1 MINYL
6 YTNKK
11 CNKVHEINAKRFG
24 TKAELRSNIE
34 EISNKKFVLIANDYL
49 FNSQECIN
57 NIFNELESND
67 FEAYILKFN
76 SGNKLETIEDKL
88 FFSKSKDVVGIV
100 YRDISFVNNVDKN
113 KIKILEL
120 NDVSFCNNN
129 DDIYKYIFK
138 TKAETLGNIFGL
150 LNEVEIDRGLIVERK
165 NWINNKL
172 DILEKIKKFEQEK
185 IVVRSSSKS
194 EDNFK
199 LSNAGA
205 FDSFLN
211 ISKNNIEQVTQA
223 INNVFKSYQ
232 NDNCHEQVLIQNQ
245 VINSKISGVLT
256 SRTIGKNSPYYVVSY
271 DDQTGKTDTVTSG
284 STNNIKTLFV
294 LRNSKF
300 NDLKIDTNIKK
311 LILEIKK
318 LEEILNFEYLDVEF
332 IIDNMNNIHIVQVR
346 PLVGNYNSKLDKNI
360 YDMVEQAKA
369 LFNQKNVLN
378 DGVLKGSKSIFG
390 IMPDANP
397 AELIGIKPKPLAFS
411 LYQRLITDDVV
422 TQQRY
427 EFGYRDVRPVN
438 HMVKFCGTPFIDV
451 RSSFNS
457 FTPQN
462 LDENISD
469 KLINAYLNR
478 LEKNENLHDK
488 VEFEVVMSTWYPGIE
503 KFISKNYSLDF
514 TELEIEKIINS
525 EKRIFLNALNR
536 LDNDLKDVNSYD
548 KFFKKIVNSNLDNLN
563 KAWRLLEIC
572 YFYGCKPFAHLA
584 RTAFIA
590 VSYLKG
596 LIAEGVISEDD
607 YHQYLNSIESVST
620 IFEKDSYQVKIGNIS
635 KESYYEKYGH
645 LRPGTYD
652 ILSQAY
658 FEDPQKYLDPL
669 IHQSNMSK
677 EKLLNLKDDQ
687 KDNISNILNENGFKL
702 TFNEFDHYIRNA
714 INGREYGKF
723 TYTKFLSYA
732 LNFLIEWG
740 KEVDLTRDDLAYLEF
755 KDIERLI
762 TGTINLNQL
771 ISLIFNRKHEYLI
784 TESIE
789 LPTLIKEESDFYCF
803 YKQEGQPNFITN
815 LSISAEYEVI
825 KIDTNVEEINLKDK
839 IILIEGADPG
849 YDWLFGHEIS
859 GLITCYGGANSH
871 MAIRCAELNIP
882 AAIGVGDL
890 IFNNLNK
897 TLNIKLDP
905 VNKILR
911 NI

>member
-1 MINYL
+1 MINYF

-49 FNSQECIN
+49 FNSQDCIN

-76 SGNKLETIEDKL
+76 SGNKLENIEDKL
-88 FFSKSKDVVGIV
+88 FFSKSKDVIGIV

-150 LNEVEIDRGLIVERK
+150 LNEVTIDRGLIVERK

-194 EDNFK
+194 EDNFT

-211 ISKNNIEQVTQA
+211 ISKNNIEQVAQA

-232 NDNCHEQVLIQNQ
+232 NDNYHEQVLIQNQ

-256 SRTIGKNSPYYVVSY
+256 SRVIGKNSPYYVVSY
-271 DDQTGKTDTVTSG
+271 DDQTGQTDTVTSG

-378 DGVLKGSKSIFG
+378 DGILKGSKSIFG

-411 LYQRLITDDVV
+411 LYQRLITDDIV

-427 EFGYRDVRPVN
+427 
-438 HMVKFCGTPFIDV
+438 
-451 RSSFNS
+451 
-457 FTPQN
+457 
-462 LDENISD
+462 
-469 KLINAYLNR
+469 
-478 LEKNENLHDK
+478 
-488 VEFEVVMSTWYPGIE
+488 
-503 KFISKNYSLDF
+503 
-514 TELEIEKIINS
+514 
-525 EKRIFLNALNR
+525 
-536 LDNDLKDVNSYD
+536 
-548 KFFKKIVNSNLDNLN
+548 
-563 KAWRLLEIC
+563 
-572 YFYGCKPFAHLA
+572 
-584 RTAFIA
+584 
-590 VSYLKG
+590 
-596 LIAEGVISEDD
+596 
-607 YHQYLNSIESVST
+607 
-620 IFEKDSYQVKIGNIS
+620 
-635 KESYYEKYGH
+635 
-645 LRPGTYD
+645 
-652 ILSQAY
+652 
-658 FEDPQKYLDPL
+658 
-669 IHQSNMSK
+669 
-677 EKLLNLKDDQ
+677 
-687 KDNISNILNENGFKL
+687 
-702 TFNEFDHYIRNA
+702 
-714 INGREYGKF
+714 
-723 TYTKFLSYA
+723 
-732 LNFLIEWG
+732 
-740 KEVDLTRDDLAYLEF
+740 
-755 KDIERLI
+755 
-762 TGTINLNQL
+762 
-771 ISLIFNRKHEYLI
+771 
-784 TESIE
+784 
-789 LPTLIKEESDFYCF
+789 
-803 YKQEGQPNFITN
+803 
-815 LSISAEYEVI
+815 
-825 KIDTNVEEINLKDK
+825 
-839 IILIEGADPG
+839 
-849 YDWLFGHEIS
+849 
-859 GLITCYGGANSH
+859 
-871 MAIRCAELNIP
+871 
-882 AAIGVGDL
+882 
-890 IFNNLNK
+890 
-897 TLNIKLDP
+897 
-905 VNKILR
+905 
-911 NI
+911 

>member
-1 MINYL
+1 
-6 YTNKK
+6 
-11 CNKVHEINAKRFG
+11 
-24 TKAELRSNIE
+24 
-34 EISNKKFVLIANDYL
+34 
-49 FNSQECIN
+49 
-57 NIFNELESND
+57 
-67 FEAYILKFN
+67 
-76 SGNKLETIEDKL
+76 
-88 FFSKSKDVVGIV
+88 
-100 YRDISFVNNVDKN
+100 
-113 KIKILEL
+113 
-120 NDVSFCNNN
+120 
-129 DDIYKYIFK
+129 
-138 TKAETLGNIFGL
+138 
-150 LNEVEIDRGLIVERK
+150 
-165 NWINNKL
+165 
-172 DILEKIKKFEQEK
+172 
-185 IVVRSSSKS
+185 
-194 EDNFK
+194 
-199 LSNAGA
+199 
-205 FDSFLN
+205 
-211 ISKNNIEQVTQA
+211 
-223 INNVFKSYQ
+223 
-232 NDNCHEQVLIQNQ
+232 
-245 VINSKISGVLT
+245 
-256 SRTIGKNSPYYVVSY
+256 
-271 DDQTGKTDTVTSG
+271 
-284 STNNIKTLFV
+284 
-294 LRNSKF
+294 
-300 NDLKIDTNIKK
+300 
-311 LILEIKK
+311 
-318 LEEILNFEYLDVEF
+318 
-332 IIDNMNNIHIVQVR
+332 
-346 PLVGNYNSKLDKNI
+346 
-360 YDMVEQAKA
+360 
-369 LFNQKNVLN
+369 
-378 DGVLKGSKSIFG
+378 
-390 IMPDANP
+390 MPDANP

>member
-11 CNKVHEINAKRFG
+11 CYKVHEINARRFG
-24 TKAELRSNIE
+24 TKAELRSNTE
-34 EISNKKFVLIANDYL
+34 EICNKKFVLIANDYL
-49 FNSQECIN
+49 FNSQDCIN
-57 NIFNELESND
+57 NIFKELESND

-88 FFSKSKDVVGIV
+88 FFTKSKDVVGIV

-113 KIKILEL
+113 KIKILEI
-120 NDVSFCNNN
+120 NGVSFCNNN
-129 DDIYKYIFK
+129 DDIYKHIFK

-150 LNEVEIDRGLIVERK
+150 LNEVTIDRGLIVQRG

-211 ISKNNIEQVTQA
+211 INKSNSEEVTKA
-223 INNVFKSYQ
+223 INNVFKTYK
-232 NDNCHEQVLIQNQ
+232 NDNYHEQVLIQNQ

-271 DDQTGKTDTVTSG
+271 DDQTGQTDTVTSG

-300 NDLKIDTNIKK
+300 NDLKIDNNIKK
-311 LILEIKK
+311 LILEIKN

-346 PLVGNYNSKLDKNI
+346 PLVGNYNNKLDKNI

-378 DGVLKGSKSIFG
+378 DGILKGSKSIFG

-411 LYQRLITDDVV
+411 LYQRLITDDIV

-438 HMVKFCGTPFIDV
+438 HMVKYCGTPFIDV

-462 LDENISD
+462 LDENISE
-469 KLINAYLNR
+469 KLIDAYLNR
-478 LEKNENLHDK
+478 LEKNQNLHDK

-503 KFISKNYSLDF
+503 KFISQNYSLDF
-514 TELEIEKIINS
+514 TELEIEKIVNS
-525 EKRIFLNALNR
+525 EKIIFLNALNR
-536 LDNDLKDVNSYD
+536 LDSDLNDVNSYD

-596 LIAEGVISEDD
+596 LIAEGIISEDD

-620 IFEKDSYQVKIGNIS
+620 IFEKDSYQVKIGKIS

-669 IHQSNMSK
+669 IQQSSMSQ
-677 EKLLNLKDDQ
+677 EKILNLKNEQ
-687 KDNISNILNENGFKL
+687 KNNISNILNENGFKL

-815 LSISAEYEVI
+815 ISVSAEYEVI
-825 KIDTNVEEINLKDK
+825 KIDTNVGEINLKDK

-859 GLITCYGGANSH
+859 GLVTCYGGANSH

-897 TLNIKLDP
+897 TLSIKLDP